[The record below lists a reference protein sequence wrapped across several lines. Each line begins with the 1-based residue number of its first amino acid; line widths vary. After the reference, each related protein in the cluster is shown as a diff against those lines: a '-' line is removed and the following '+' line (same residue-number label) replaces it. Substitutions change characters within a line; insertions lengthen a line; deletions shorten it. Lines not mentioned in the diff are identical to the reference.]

1 MDLEVFM
8 KMKILPKLCF
18 IFLISMAAVYAQT
31 SKNVSKVG
39 TTAATFLEIGV
50 GATANGMG
58 GAFVSMANDATSL
71 YWNVAGAARLTQYEV
86 DVVHTEWLAQ
96 TSLDYAALVLPLDEF
111 GTIGFSFTS
120 LSMPDMKVRTVD
132 QPEGTG
138 EYFSA
143 GDIAVGVSYARN
155 FTDRFSVGLTA
166 KFIQESI
173 WHMSS
178 SAFAVDAGTEFR
190 TDLFGGMVIGASISN
205 FGSSMK
211 LSGIDTRTYSSVDPA
226 QLGTNDQIPYSIDL
240 DSWSLPLLF
249 RIGVST
255 NAVKTDNYRW
265 TVAVDALHPNDNYES
280 VNVGSEFAFKEFLFL
295 RAGYQSLFLPDGEGG
310 LSFGVGLNSKMLFS
324 SDVVKFD
331 YAYRDFGRLK
341 SVNVFSVGIKF

>member
-1 MDLEVFM
+1 MN
-8 KMKILPKLCF
+8 KRILLNLIF
-18 IFLISMAAVYAQT
+18 ITILSISTLTAQN
-31 SKNVSKVG
+31 SGVNVSKVG
-39 TTAATFLEIGV
+39 TTAGTFLEIGI

-58 GAFVSMANDATSL
+58 GAYVSRANDATAL
-71 YWNVAGAARLTQYEV
+71 YWNPASIADLSQNEV

-96 TSLDYAALVLPLDEF
+96 TNLDYAVLVLPLGDF
-111 GTIGFSFTS
+111 GTLGFSYTS

-143 GDIAVGVSYARN
+143 GDLAVGLSYAR
-155 FTDRFSVGLTA
+155 TLSDRFSVGFTA
-166 KFIQESI
+166 KYIQESI

-178 SAFAVDAGTEFR
+178 SAFAVDAGTSFK

-205 FGSSMK
+205 FGTSMK
-211 LSGIDTRTYSSVDPA
+211 LQGIDTRTFSSVAPS

-240 DSWSLPLLF
+240 NSWSLPLLF

-255 NAVKTDNYRW
+255 NAIKTDNYRW

-280 VNVGSEFAFKEFLFL
+280 LNVGTEFSYKEFIFL
-295 RAGYQSLFLPDGEGG
+295 RGGYQSLFLKDGEGG
-310 LSFGVGLNSKMLFS
+310 LSLGIGLSSKMLFS
-324 SDVVKFD
+324 SDIVKFD

-341 SVNVFSVGIKF
+341 SINVFSVGVKF